1 MKTFTFE
8 QPIPYGDKQLSE
20 ITLRR
25 PQAGDLRGVKLMG
38 LHQMEV
44 DTFTTLVPRISTPAV
59 TAGQLAAMD
68 PYDTVRLMEVV
79 TDFFNTSPNLSQTTP
94 SEPGAS

>member
-8 QPIPYGDKQLSE
+8 KPIPYGKDNELSE

-25 PQAGDLRGVKLMG
+25 PQAGDLRGVRLLG

-44 DTFTTLVPRISTPAV
+44 DTLTTIVPRISNPPV

-68 PYDTVRLMEVV
+68 PYDTVRLMEAV
-79 TDFFNTSPNLSQTTP
+79 TDFFNTSPSPSQTTP
-94 SEPGAS
+94 SEPGE